1 MTGFPIP
8 PNEPERLKELQRL
21 RPEKWGGSAAL
32 NQICVIA
39 ARLLETPISLVSIVD
54 EKEQV
59 FAGKTGLDADRV
71 SRDVAFCAHTIMTPK
86 PFVVENA
93 ELDPRFSGNPLV
105 AGEGGVKSYLAVPLE
120 TSPGIRIGAL
130 CAVDRKPRGFSKSD
144 VETLIGLGQIAVSI
158 IDSHRMTLE
167 MDDQLANAIALQNEM
182 LPSAERLAHIEAHC
196 PLDVSSYYK
205 ARDKIG
211 GDIWGIEVTGPQR
224 CMIYAADFTGH
235 GVAAALN
242 TARFHSFIHM
252 MRQRTQK
259 PGSLLWKLNKRLHEV
274 LPTNQ
279 FATMFCATLDFKAQS
294 IEYAS
299 AGAPPQL
306 YRRSSNAPFEILSQ
320 PSLPL
325 GVLRDTAYESQTAPF
340 LHGGTLALYTDGLI
354 ETPKPPHSAFTVES
368 LKDFLDNAP
377 QWQTSSDL
385 RRAVISHLFAKPAA
399 MPDDDVTL
407 IVAKNT
413 GGAVELIADF
423 EI

>member
-21 RPEKWGGSAAL
+21 RPKEWGGSAAL

-39 ARLLETPISLVSIVD
+39 ARLLETPISLVTLVD
-54 EKEQV
+54 EKETL
-59 FAGKTGLDADRV
+59 FAGKRGLDADRAP
-71 SRDVAFCAHTIMTPK
+71 REVAFCTHTIMTPK

-93 ELDPRFSGNPLV
+93 EHDPRFSGNPLV
-105 AGEGGVKSYLAVPLE
+105 KGEGGIKSYLAVPLE

-130 CAVDRKPRGFSKSD
+130 CAVDRKPRGFKSSD
-144 VETLIGLGQIAVSI
+144 VETLMGLGQIAVSI
-158 IDSHRMTLE
+158 INSHRMTLE
-167 MDDQLANAIALQNEM
+167 MDDQLTNAIALQNEM
-182 LPSAERLAHIEAHC
+182 LPSAERLSQIQAHC

-211 GDIWGIEVTGPQR
+211 GDIWGIEATGPQR

-242 TARFHSFIHM
+242 AARFHSFVHM
-252 MRQRTQK
+252 MWQRTGK

-306 YRRSSNAPFEILSQ
+306 YRRSSDHPFEMLYQ
-320 PSLPL
+320 PGLPL
-325 GVLRDTAYESQTAPF
+325 GILRNTAYESKTAPF

-354 ETPKPPHSAFTVES
+354 ETPKPPHSIFTAES
-368 LKDFLDNAP
+368 LRDFLNGAP
-377 QWQTSSDL
+377 PWETSSDL
-385 RRAVISHLFAKPAA
+385 CKAVVNRLFSKPAA

-407 IVAKNT
+407 VVAKNT
-413 GGAVELIADF
+413 GGAVELIADY